1 MDRYEQFYHM
11 CTTLPLP
18 EEKDE
23 RGENS
28 VPELAKVAE
37 LRDSGNVRHAI
48 EYAEG
53 LMKLYPDH
61 DLIPFMIAYMYYQK
75 ELPEEAHQVAT
86 EAMEKCP
93 RKYRLYSVAGL
104 AEFARGRLP
113 EALVWWSRSVVA
125 QCQMV
130 DFQEYDPF
138 LHLAHAALAIG
149 AKREAASFFEISD
162 AIARDTLRL
171 SPANEARLAPIA
183 GSWYVESLRRALQEI
198 NTKYLRE
205 ASGE

>member
-1 MDRYEQFYHM
+1 MDRGEQFYHM

-23 RGENS
+23 RDENS
-28 VPELAKVAE
+28 VPELIRVAE
-37 LRDSGNVRHAI
+37 LRDSGNIQHAI

-53 LMKLYPDH
+53 LMKLYPDN

-75 ELPEEAHQVAT
+75 DLPEEARQIAT

-113 EALVWWSRSVVA
+113 EALVWWSRSAVA

-149 AKREAASFFEISD
+149 AKHEAASFFEISD

-171 SPANEARLAPIA
+171 SPATEARLAPVA
-183 GSWYVESLRRALQEI
+183 GSWYAEPLLRTLQEI
-198 NTKYLRE
+198 DTEYLRG